1 MFLPHVVLYDSGVK
15 NASGRPEV
23 RDAKDAIEAY
33 KNIINA
39 INAAEA
45 AANEAKDA
53 ADTALN
59 VSHTLN
65 ILYVIPPNLFL
76 VFCHFNFQLWFFFL
90 HIECKISEFV
100 WKSKRAEGE

>member
-1 MFLPHVVLYDSGVK
+1 MFFPHVVLYDSGVK

-33 KNIINA
+33 KNIIDA
-39 INAAEA
+39 INAAEE

-53 ADTALN
+53 ADTALD

-65 ILYVIPPNLFL
+65 ILCVIPPNLSL
-76 VFCHFNFQLWFFFL
+76 VFCHFHVQLWLFSSF
-90 HIECKISEFV
+90 
-100 WKSKRAEGE
+100 RM